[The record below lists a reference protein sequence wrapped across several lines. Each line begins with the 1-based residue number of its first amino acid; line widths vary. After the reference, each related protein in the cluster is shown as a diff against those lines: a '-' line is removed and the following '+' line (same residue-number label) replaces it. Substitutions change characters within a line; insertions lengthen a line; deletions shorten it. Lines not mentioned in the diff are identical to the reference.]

1 MSVRLDMRNKSQ
13 EVCCW
18 PGDAWRAGR
27 KSKFENRYDMKREDK
42 GGAKD
47 GCAVRRRE
55 VCTGPCVYVA
65 MKPGKALDAVT
76 V

>member
-13 EVCCW
+13 EVVVVLEMRGV
-18 PGDAWRAGR
+18 PDASRS
-27 KSKFENRYDMKREDK
+27 SKIDMKREDK